1 MDTTYVAKFTNF
13 LQKINQLMKDKDSH
27 DNKNNFDIFD
37 IAIDM
42 VTLSTLAKNEI
53 DADDSIENKD
63 REKANIGLDLV
74 SYILSGFL
82 PLMPEW
88 NDSSSKV
95 NDRYLKIV
103 SNAMNGSTVEETQK
117 NYDKIISKLAKNVV
131 IQK

>member
-82 PLMPEW
+82 PLMMKYPEKMQEIQ
-88 NDSSSKV
+88 NLILSSK
-95 NDRYLKIV
+95 NNI
-103 SNAMNGSTVEETQK
+103 NADMLSDAYK
-117 NYDKIISKLAKNVV
+117 NNLYKL
-131 IQK
+131 

>member
-1 MDTTYVAKFTNF
+1 
-13 LQKINQLMKDKDSH
+13 MKDKDSH